1 MEERRVAYV
10 IGATGA
16 LGRVVAQQFRAVG
29 WSLALS
35 GRADSEI
42 AELVRTVE
50 TDARG
55 ASGAPIVGDAF
66 DTSDEAAIRASLDR
80 WEGAV
85 GLPDAVFHLAGAYA
99 GGRTADGWSAQDWRA
114 QWEANTL
121 GPALV
126 LSQCMQ
132 RLRGAGRAGV
142 LVAIGALAGIES
154 PAQKLPYGIAK
165 AALLH
170 LLLGL
175 SEEGR
180 PHGIRAHGVVPFV
193 IDSPANRAAMPEA
206 DRSRWVSPEQIASLL
221 LGLTD
226 ARMGAA
232 RHLILRV

>member
-1 MEERRVAYV
+1 MQLEQRRVGYL
-10 IGATGA
+10 IGATGG
-16 LGRVVAQQFRAVG
+16 LGRVVARQFRAAG

-35 GRADSEI
+35 GRADPEI
-42 AELVRTVE
+42 AELVRTVAS
-50 TDARG
+50 D

-66 DTSDEAAIRASLDR
+66 DTSDEAAIRAALDR

-85 GLPDAVFHLAGAYA
+85 GLPDAVFHLAGKYA
-99 GGRTADGWSAQDWRA
+99 GGRAADGWSAADWRD

-126 LSQCMQ
+126 LSQCMK
-132 RLRGAGRAGV
+132 RLRDSGRPGV
-142 LVAIGALAGIES
+142 LVAIGAVAGIES
-154 PAQKLPYGIAK
+154 PAQKLPYGVAK
-165 AALLH
+165 AGLLH

-175 SEEGR
+175 ADEGR
-180 PHGIRAHGVVPFV
+180 AHGIRAHGVVPFV

-232 RHLILRV
+232 RHLIVRV